1 MTKHTARYRR
11 VIAFVALPML
21 LALSGAAQAAQ
32 EEDGPSPPTPPQT
45 PSPPEAEL
53 QPVSAA
59 IGREAPATPASV
71 IEPMGPETFP
81 GRLRGLY
88 GGSLWLEPTF
98 HGLQWPQNTRTGLG
112 VSGQFWIDSGYEA
125 IKRDLQQL
133 PDSGMYLQQGRG
145 VLRLTPAFV
154 RGNFFVQGQA
164 ELVGNLCQTASVLN
178 TVCNTGT
185 FTTDDLWIR
194 VGQWNLW
201 DVKVGRF
208 EGWEIYHLGMGLD
221 PYTLERMGARMFGAD
236 SPASPRLDAPAF
248 YGVNYLQ
255 QRPTDGLAVGY
266 AAVHAYLIES
276 LRIELLGKLGTDN
289 YVKDNSTG
297 DTPSTYLG
305 GRLAAIFDMGWFKL
319 KAGGEYQK
327 RTPMMQVIDVQT
339 MGKKDPVE
347 EFSQKGAGASAQ
359 LIIDPIVEFGV
370 NAAIGKQS
378 YTDAS
383 GNFFGS
389 AETLAR
395 SFTTKTVGVFA
406 NVRMADGLL
415 AGVGAHWTTQED
427 GYRADGSNAND
438 YTTHLQGFLALQYLL
453 ARQLYI
459 KGVLGYA
466 RAKIQ
471 ASDIS
476 VPIWNNDMYSGR
488 IRLMYLY

>member
-1 MTKHTARYRR
+1 
-11 VIAFVALPML
+11 
-21 LALSGAAQAAQ
+21 
-32 EEDGPSPPTPPQT
+32 
-45 PSPPEAEL
+45 
-53 QPVSAA
+53 
-59 IGREAPATPASV
+59 
-71 IEPMGPETFP
+71 
-81 GRLRGLY
+81 
-88 GGSLWLEPTF
+88 
-98 HGLQWPQNTRTGLG
+98 
-112 VSGQFWIDSGYEA
+112 
-125 IKRDLQQL
+125 
-133 PDSGMYLQQGRG
+133 
-145 VLRLTPAFV
+145 
-154 RGNFFVQGQA
+154 
-164 ELVGNLCQTASVLN
+164 
-178 TVCNTGT
+178 
-185 FTTDDLWIR
+185 
-194 VGQWNLW
+194 
-201 DVKVGRF
+201 
-208 EGWEIYHLGMGLD
+208 
-221 PYTLERMGARMFGAD
+221 
-236 SPASPRLDAPAF
+236 
-248 YGVNYLQ
+248 
-255 QRPTDGLAVGY
+255 
-266 AAVHAYLIES
+266 
-276 LRIELLGKLGTDN
+276 
-289 YVKDNSTG
+289 
-297 DTPSTYLG
+297 
-305 GRLAAIFDMGWFKL
+305 
-319 KAGGEYQK
+319 
-327 RTPMMQVIDVQT
+327 MMQVIDVQT